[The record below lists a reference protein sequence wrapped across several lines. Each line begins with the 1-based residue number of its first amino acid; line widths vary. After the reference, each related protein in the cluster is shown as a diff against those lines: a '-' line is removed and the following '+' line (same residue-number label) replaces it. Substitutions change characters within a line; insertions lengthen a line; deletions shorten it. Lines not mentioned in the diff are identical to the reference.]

1 VINGIPIAL
10 LAPCYNGNAMKKQLK
25 RYLGSLV
32 FMFLLCLSIALGAT
46 AGVLF
51 VYNSDL
57 PQVNSLEDYHPSL
70 ITEVYADDGQVIGS
84 FALERRII
92 VTWDE
97 IPPVV
102 KDAITS
108 VEDQNF
114 FTHWGIDFYGIARA
128 GMKDIMAGRVVEGGS
143 TLTQQLSKNLFLT
156 PERTFRRKIQEAM
169 LAIQIERLYTKQQ
182 ILTMYCNLHFMGHGQ
197 YGFAAAAEYYF
208 GKKLKDLN
216 IEEAAML
223 AAIPRSPPNYSP
235 ILHPERALMRRNY
248 AIDRMVAEKK
258 ISVAQGEEAKS
269 HPIKLAEKQRHDE
282 LAPYFVEELR
292 RYLEKKY
299 GTFAVH
305 EGGLQVHST
314 LNVDMQ
320 KAANAAVRAGLRDYD
335 KRHGWR
341 GPEQNLIADG
351 VEDIASYELKDWKLP
366 IRTNDIV
373 PGIVLDLN
381 KNNATVKIGGYQAQL
396 MPQDI
401 AWTKAKA
408 ASEIL
413 KPGDVALF
421 QIRSM
426 NPAERKVEVTL
437 EQKPKVQGSFVA
449 IQPQTG
455 EIKALVGGYDFDES
469 KFDRATQALRQT
481 GSSFKPFVY
490 AAAVDGGLRP
500 DDTILDAP
508 VSFGAYTPGNYDG
521 KYEGVITIRRALGDS
536 RNIPAVKTLAKL
548 GVHNLIPYVRRFGIT
563 SKIEPVLPIA
573 LGAADVTLMEM
584 VSAYSTFPNDGVRV
598 VPQMIRRVTDYEG
611 NVLEENLPEL
621 RDVLP
626 LETAR
631 IMVDLMQEPIRAG
644 TATKAQELKRPLAGK
659 TGTTNDF
666 TDAWFIGYTPSLT
679 AGAWTGFDEKVTL
692 GDKETGAK
700 AALPIWMDF
709 MREVLKDKPPEAFE
723 APPKET
729 TPKETTA
736 VAPEP
741 APSAPQQ
748 AERQTQ

>member
-1 VINGIPIAL
+1 
-10 LAPCYNGNAMKKQLK
+10 MKSQLK

-32 FMFLLCLSIALGAT
+32 FVFLLCLSIALGAT

-70 ITEVYADDGQVIGS
+70 ITEVYSDDGQVIGS
-84 FALERRII
+84 FALERRVI

-97 IPPVV
+97 IPQVV

-128 GMKDIMAGRVVEGGS
+128 GLKDVMAGRVVEGGS

-182 ILTMYCNLHFMGHGQ
+182 ILTLYVNLHFMGHGQ

-208 GKKLKDLN
+208 GKELKDLN

-235 ILHPERALMRRNY
+235 IAHPDRALLRRNY

-258 ISVAQGEEAKS
+258 ITVAQGEEAKS
-269 HPIKLAEKQRHDE
+269 HPIKIAEKQRRDE
-282 LAPYFVEELR
+282 IAPYFVEELR

-305 EGGLQVHST
+305 EGGLKVYST
-314 LNVDMQ
+314 LNVEMQ
-320 KAANAAVRAGLRDYD
+320 KAANAAVRAGLREYD

-341 GPEQNLIADG
+341 GADRNLLSEG
-351 VEDIASYELKDWKLP
+351 VQDLGSYELKDWKLP

-373 PGIVLDLN
+373 PGVVLDLT
-381 KNNATVKIGGYQAQL
+381 KTGATVKIGSYFAQL
-396 MPQDI
+396 TPQDI
-401 AWTKAKA
+401 AWTKAMA
-408 ASEIL
+408 AAEIL

-426 NPAERKVEVTL
+426 NPADKKVEVTL
-437 EQKPKVQGSFVA
+437 EQRPKVQGSLLA
-449 IQPQTG
+449 IEPKSG
-455 EIKALVGGYDFDES
+455 EIKAMVGGYDFDES
-469 KFDRATQALRQT
+469 KFNRSTQALRQT

-490 AAAVDGGLRP
+490 TAAVDNGLRP
-500 DDTILDAP
+500 EDTILDAP
-508 VSFGAYTPGNYDG
+508 VSFGNYSPGNYDG

-536 RNIPAVKTLAKL
+536 RNIPAVKTLAKM
-548 GVHNLIPYVRRFGIT
+548 GVQNLIPYVRRFGIT

-573 LGAADVTLMEM
+573 LGAADVTLIEM

-598 VPQMIRRVTDYEG
+598 VPQMIRRVTDSEG
-611 NVLEENLPEL
+611 NALEENFPEL
-621 RDVLP
+621 RDVIP
-626 LETAR
+626 ADTAR
-631 IMVDLMQEPIRAG
+631 IMVDLMQEPVRAG
-644 TATKAQELKRPLAGK
+644 TATKAQELKRPVAGK

-679 AGAWTGFDEKVTL
+679 AGAWIGFDEKVTL
-692 GDKETGAK
+692 GDKETGGK
-700 AALPIWMDF
+700 AALPIWMEF
-709 MREVLKDKPPEAFE
+709 IREVYKDKPVETFNVAS
-723 APPKET
+723 KESI
-729 TPKETTA
+729 TA
-736 VAPEP
+736 GPQAV
-741 APSAPQQ
+741 PSLVQQ
-748 AERQTQ
+748 AQKQPQ

>member
-1 VINGIPIAL
+1 MANS
-10 LAPCYNGNAMKKQLK
+10 MKSQLK

-32 FMFLLCLSIALGAT
+32 FVFLLCLSIALGAT

-70 ITEVYADDGQVIGS
+70 ITEVYSDDAQVIGS
-84 FALERRII
+84 FALERRVI
-92 VTWDE
+92 VSWDE
-97 IPPVV
+97 IPQVV

-128 GMKDIMAGRVVEGGS
+128 GLKDVMAGRVVEGGS

-182 ILTMYCNLHFMGHGQ
+182 ILTMYVNLHFMGHGQ

-208 GKKLKDLN
+208 GKELKDLN

-235 ILHPERALMRRNY
+235 IAHPDRALLRRNY

-258 ISVAQGEEAKS
+258 ITVAQGEEAKS
-269 HPIKLAEKQRHDE
+269 HPIKIAEKQRRDE
-282 LAPYFVEELR
+282 IAPYFVEELR

-305 EGGLQVHST
+305 EGGLKVYST
-314 LNVDMQ
+314 LNVEMQ
-320 KAANAAVRAGLRDYD
+320 KAANAAVRAGLREYD

-341 GPEQNLIADG
+341 GADRNLLSEG
-351 VEDIASYELKDWKLP
+351 VQDLASYELKDWKLP

-373 PGIVLDLN
+373 PGVVLDLT
-381 KNNATVKIGGYQAQL
+381 KTGATVKIGSYFAQL
-396 MPQDI
+396 TPQDI
-401 AWTKAKA
+401 AWTKAMRA
-408 ASEIL
+408 AEIL

-426 NPAERKVEVTL
+426 NPADKKVEVTL
-437 EQKPKVQGSFVA
+437 EQRPKVQGSLLA
-449 IQPQTG
+449 IEPKSG
-455 EIKALVGGYDFDES
+455 EIKAMVGGYDFDES
-469 KFDRATQALRQT
+469 KFNRSTQALRQT

-490 AAAVDGGLRP
+490 TAAVDNGLRP
-500 DDTILDAP
+500 EDTILDAP
-508 VSFGAYTPGNYDG
+508 VSFGNYSPGNYDG

-536 RNIPAVKTLAKL
+536 RNIPAVKTLAKV
-548 GVHNLIPYVRRFGIT
+548 GVQNLIPYVRRFGIT

-573 LGAADVTLMEM
+573 LGAADVTLIEM
-584 VSAYSTFPNDGVRV
+584 VSGYSTFPNDGVRV
-598 VPQMIRRVTDYEG
+598 VPQMIRRVTDSEG
-611 NVLEENLPEL
+611 NALEENFPEL
-621 RDVLP
+621 RDVIP
-626 LETAR
+626 AETAR
-631 IMVDLMQEPIRAG
+631 IMVDLMQEPVRGG
-644 TATKAQELKRPLAGK
+644 TATKAQELKRPVAGK

-679 AGAWTGFDEKVTL
+679 AGAWIGFDEKVTL
-692 GDKETGAK
+692 GDKETGGK
-700 AALPIWMDF
+700 AALPIWMEF
-709 MREVLKDKPPEAFE
+709 IREVYKDKPIETFNVAS
-723 APPKET
+723 KESI
-729 TPKETTA
+729 TA
-736 VAPEP
+736 RPQAV
-741 APSAPQQ
+741 PSPVQQ
-748 AERQTQ
+748 AQKQPQ